1 MAPAP
6 GEQRLGSGGC
16 GRSTERT
23 DYSKYRDV
31 NGVQWPYVIHR
42 ERNGE
47 VIYDMFANSVEID
60 TTIPDKTFD
69 LPTGIKIL
77 KKVD

>member
-1 MAPAP
+1 M
-6 GEQRLGSGGC
+6 
-16 GRSTERT
+16 
-23 DYSKYRDV
+23 
-31 NGVQWPYVIHR
+31 QWPYVIHR

-77 KKVD
+77 KKVN